1 MLSLDVK
8 NKFMEALSMIRDSE
22 CIVLAGHTSPDGD
35 SIGTL
40 LAMSNAIKE
49 NLDKKIIAYSTDAVP
64 SSLEFLYG
72 TGNLTSEIDWYPDL
86 IIGFDYGDFERLN
99 LPENKI
105 QGARMIT
112 FDHHPISSQR
122 GDLRII
128 ETEISSTA
136 ELVYEFLKS
145 VGWQISKNTAIC
157 LLTGIITD
165 TGAFAH
171 KTSAHTLKNVGEL
184 VSYGAPLGAI
194 YTKTFADKTPQAL
207 NIWGAFLKNVTIHP
221 EYKFIATYVPYAEFS
236 KYGIVLEDLTGFVSI
251 LNLVQDAK
259 FSIFAVEYEDGRI
272 KGSLRSDKFKD
283 FDVERIA
290 KELGGG
296 GHKYAS
302 GFTFEGSIEELEKE
316 VLKVVEKYT
325 Q

>member
-1 MLSLDVK
+1 MLSRDIRD
-8 NKFMEALSMIRDSE
+8 KFTKALSMIKDSE

-35 SIGTL
+35 SMGTL

-49 NLDKKIIAYSTDAVP
+49 NLDKKIITYSTDVVP
-64 SSLEFLYG
+64 SSLGFLHG
-72 TGNLTSEIDWYPDL
+72 VGNLTSKIDWYPDL

-99 LPENKI
+99 LPEDKI
-105 QGARMIT
+105 QGARIIT

-122 GDLRII
+122 GDLKII

-145 VGWQISKNTAIC
+145 VGWSISKNTATC
-157 LLTGIITD
+157 LLTGIVTD
-165 TGAFAH
+165 TGAFVH
-171 KTSAHTLKNVGEL
+171 KTSARTLKNVGEL
-184 VSYGAPLGAI
+184 VNYGAPLGAI
-194 YTKTFADKTPQAL
+194 YTKTFTNKSPQAL
-207 NIWGAFLKNVTIHP
+207 NIWGAFLKNVTTHP
-221 EYKFIATYVPYAEFS
+221 KYKFIAAYIPYTEFK
-236 KYGIVLEDLTGFVSI
+236 KYGIVLDDLTGFISI
-251 LNLVQDAK
+251 LNLIQDAR
-259 FSIFAVEYEDGRI
+259 FSIFAVEYEDGKI

-290 KELGGG
+290 RFFGGG

-325 Q
+325 